1 MFVLVLRQIKKV
13 GFKKVQVEPST
24 NVFTFIMIV
33 LYVKRVLITR
43 SQKQNIK
50 THYSIQSI
58 QSLVASKLFST
69 IQIRYA

>member
-43 SQKQNIK
+43 SQKQNIMFD
-50 THYSIQSI
+50 Y
-58 QSLVASKLFST
+58 
-69 IQIRYA
+69 